1 MKIRPDAR
9 TFVLLGL
16 GLGSLVGWS
25 WILYETNR
33 HLYPGQWSGNLGMM
47 ASLDT
52 IRVSATLLGTGL
64 FLCYKWKRPWAALG
78 LISTL
83 AVVAIYKPPSPF
95 DRARTELPEYR
106 RAIHTNTRFGDQF
119 QGKVDEKSV
128 TFWRWATYGID
139 NGIGVVYDVTDTFGQ
154 YENSV
159 LYYGDRHDLV
169 FTVTRLERGYFLVTF
184 T

>member
-1 MKIRPDAR
+1 MKIRADAR

-33 HLYPGQWSGNLGMM
+33 HLYPGQWSGNRGML
-47 ASLDT
+47 ASFDT
-52 IRVSATLLGTGL
+52 MMVTFWLLCAGL

-83 AVVAIYKPPSPF
+83 AIPAIYKPPSPLI
-95 DRARTELPEYR
+95 RAKSELPEYR
-106 RAIHTNTRFGDQF
+106 RAIQTNTRFGDQF
-119 QGKVDEKSV
+119 LGKVDEKSV
-128 TFWRWATYGID
+128 TFWRWATYDVD
-139 NGIGVVYDVTDTFGQ
+139 NGIGIVYDVTDTFDQ
-154 YENSV
+154 NEQSV
-159 LYYGDRHDLV
+159 LYYGDWHDLV
-169 FTVTRLERGYFLVTF
+169 FMVTRLERGYFLVTF